1 MMISKKDIQDILPLS
16 QVQEAILYEN
26 IKNPATEINFE
37 QLSFV
42 MNGSIDLDHFRAVW
56 THIIEQHDMLRVC
69 YRWKDLKKPIQ
80 IVLKT
85 VTAEIVTEQVTGD
98 SDALAINSLIDKDR
112 SAKFDLENVPFR
124 VKCIKWSG
132 VKSLIILSWHHII
145 MDGWS
150 LSILLKQFLNA
161 YFGGQS
167 SIAVPAETFKSYLL
181 SPRKTYTGDYWKNYI
196 KFSQPGNICVYR
208 PQAVPAQ
215 MRREMLKRDITAVE
229 KINAFTKKH
238 RITLATFFNACWGM
252 TLQYLNR
259 RDEVIFDNVRSVRPE
274 RNFDDVVGL
283 FINTLPVKVGN
294 YSGGRFQDLLI
305 GLQQELFHQIDIAD
319 NLVVAAGSKGADNN
333 MLFDSLLVIEN
344 YPLDIQQVEMFAISD
359 LHYKEVTKYPLT
371 LIVLLLSNKIEIS
384 LTYDPDVITG
394 LVIERITDFFLTLV
408 NLSLEDAGQLTAV
421 LMEKAAGPADW
432 GLQPSPEDPA
442 VLLSHIG
449 EIAHI
454 GAFSNMEALS
464 RFLKIN
470 VDSLLTGR
478 NEVQFIPVELDGQIK
493 LLLCYSGPEPEV
505 NDETAPLII
514 DKINV
519 TDSTDIQQIVNLLSK
534 KGEHVHVLSTP
545 VEQAISRIIYQV
557 LNIPEGSLGPDDDLF
572 AIGMNSFDIVSLRNN
587 INQHFA
593 NKISIEKIFSNRTIR
608 SLAQMVNTAGM
619 QPSMLPVAGPDRKRI
634 LSLQQQSMLMH
645 QQLSGEGELY
655 KSVFVYACN
664 ERLHTD
670 QLSAAFR
677 QLVQRHEILAQKF
690 SISDDGI
697 AVSLHT
703 PAAFSIPVKQYPVLP
718 VMDVLAATALD
729 LAQTPLLHI
738 SICRCEQQDY
748 LVITGHHVIADGVSV
763 YNLLEELIQLYQQR
777 QLPALPADYQ
787 DYCYWFR
794 HFTTTE
800 EYAAQRQ
807 YHLNRIGSKQELL
820 QAFNHVNNSSPE
832 ALDQE
837 VIALTLDA
845 AQFNDAKSF
854 YTSRAITGF
863 QFFSGLLG
871 IVLSRFLKQENIY
884 FNLPAHGR
892 SLPEFEKTIGLFI
905 NTVISK
911 LQVDPNQSLAGFF
924 ETTRRGFIQDM
935 LNADYP
941 YSSLLKDLNIVDNKE
956 FLAIHNI
963 YLNYLINGK
972 NYNGRL
978 NSEELSLTLLDVDDK
993 TSIYKLSCYFYESEQ
1008 QLKLKIF
1015 YNRHFFNKRDIT
1027 LLKDEFLRLLETC
1040 IQHPEQ
1046 QLKDIQLFDWQQ
1058 QLHAQVHP
1066 AVQHH
1071 HHFPSAEVEQTVQA
1085 RFEKMVALCPEAVA
1099 VKNLNG
1105 EQLTYHSL
1113 SRLSNKV
1120 GRAIIE
1126 TYKAEKGSRIILLF
1140 EHHQLDQ
1147 FVALFAVLKS
1157 GSIYVP
1163 VDPLLPSL
1171 RSRQIISDAGSQL
1184 ILTSR
1189 SIQREVLNDL
1199 SEIVNVVYIEDLY
1212 ATEISD
1218 TALSHVV
1225 TPADPAYI
1233 LYTSGSTGQ
1242 PKGVVQ
1248 SHRNILHFARAYANG
1263 LLLGPQDILTLFSR
1277 YNFDA
1282 AIMDIF
1288 GAFLNGAK
1296 LVVIDVKQ
1304 HFSVLDEVIRKEAI
1318 TIFHSTPTLYR
1329 ELVLALDINQPARDI
1344 RAVVLGGEAVY
1355 SADLET
1361 FRKYFAPGTIFVN
1374 GLGPTESTITLQ
1386 HYMHHESENVRKSIH
1401 VGIPTIDTSVY
1412 LLNENDQQVGIW
1424 EVGELVYKSEYL
1436 AVAYW
1441 NNEVET
1447 TRKFTTDPITGK
1459 GRVYRSG
1466 DLGRRLVTGDIE
1478 YVGRKDGQIKINGY
1492 RIETGEIESVLNAF
1506 TEVQMSVVT
1515 LQSVGERKAV
1525 LVAHVVFQ
1533 QELDSIEVRSR
1544 LKGIFPP
1551 YMIPELIVPMDKFP
1565 QTNTGKIDRSKLPA
1579 PVVNDVPEIEDVRT
1593 EFENF
1598 LTGIWSDILNIPVAR
1613 IGRNINYFDLGGNS
1627 VSLLALSNRLTKSLG
1642 KAIAPKDLF
1651 LHTTIASQ
1659 AAFLNEDGDK
1669 KKSLIDNEQL
1679 NRLDKGKERLMR
1691 RMSGRK

>member
-16 QVQEAILYEN
+16 QVQEAILYEY
-26 IKNPATEINFE
+26 IKDPQSEVNFE

-42 MNGSIDLDHFRAVW
+42 MNGPVDLDRFRTVW
-56 THIIEQHDMLRVC
+56 IRIIEQHDMLRVC

-85 VTAEIVTEQVTGD
+85 ITADILTEQVTGD
-98 SDALAINSLIDKDR
+98 ADTLVINSQIDKAR
-112 SAKFDLENVPFR
+112 AAKFDLEKVPFS
-124 VKCIKWSG
+124 VKCIKWSAD
-132 VKSLIILSWHHII
+132 KSLIILSWHHII

-150 LSILLKQFLNA
+150 LSILLKQFLHT
-161 YFGGQS
+161 YLDDHS
-167 SIAVPAETFKSYLL
+167 SLAVPAETFKSYLL
-181 SPRKTYTGDYWKNYI
+181 SSRKPYTGDYWKNYM
-196 KFSQPGNICVYR
+196 KFSQPGNIWVYR
-208 PQAVPAQ
+208 RQAVPRQ
-215 MRREMLKRDITAVE
+215 MKREMLKREITAVE
-229 KINAFTKKH
+229 KINSFTRKH

-252 TLQYLNR
+252 TLQQLNR

-294 YSGGRFQDLLI
+294 YPGGRFEDLLT
-305 GLQQELFHQIDIAD
+305 GLQQELFHQMDIAD
-319 NLVVAAGSKGADNN
+319 NPVVAAGSKGADYN

-344 YPLDIQQVEMFAISD
+344 YPLDMQQEKMFAISD

-371 LIVLLLSNKIEIS
+371 VIVLLLPDKIEIS
-384 LTYDPDVITG
+384 FTYDPAVITEQ
-394 LVIERITDFFLTLV
+394 VTARIADCCLTLV
-408 NLSLEDAGQLTAV
+408 DLALEDAGQSTAV

-432 GLQPSPEDPA
+432 GLQPDPVDTG
-442 VLLSHIG
+442 VLLSHLG
-449 EIAHI
+449 ETAHI
-454 GAFSNMEALS
+454 GAFRDKEALS

-470 VDSLLTGR
+470 VDSLLTGS
-478 NEVQFIPVELDGQIK
+478 NEVHFIPVDMDGRIA
-493 LLLCYSGPEPEV
+493 LLQCYSGQEVEV
-505 NDETAPLII
+505 NDELAPLII
-514 DKINV
+514 DKINI

-534 KGEHVHVLSTP
+534 KGGHTPVFSTP
-545 VEQAISRIIYQV
+545 VEQEISQIIYQV
-557 LNIPEGSLGPDDDLF
+557 LNIPVGSLGPDDDLF
-572 AIGMNSFDIVSLRNN
+572 TIGMNSFDIVYIRNN

-593 NKISIEKIFSNRTIR
+593 NKISIEKIFRNRTIR
-608 SLAQMVNTAGM
+608 TLSQLIDIAPL
-619 QPSMLPVAGPDRKRI
+619 QPSGLPVAGPDRKKI

-645 QQLSGEGELY
+645 QKLSGEGALY

-664 ERLHTD
+664 DRLQED

-690 SISDDGI
+690 MIQDDGI
-697 AVSLHT
+697 TISVHASSTFNVV
-703 PAAFSIPVKQYPVLP
+703 VKEYAVLP
-718 VMDVLAATALD
+718 DMDVLAATTLD
-729 LAQTPLLHI
+729 LAQAPLLNI
-738 SICRCEQQDY
+738 SLCRCEQQDY

-763 YNLLEELIQLYQQR
+763 YHLLEELIQLYR
-777 QLPALPADYQ
+777 QSTLPALPANYQ
-787 DYCYWFR
+787 DYCYWFQ
-794 HFTTTE
+794 HFATTE
-800 EYAAQRQ
+800 EYAAQRH
-807 YHLNRIGSKQELL
+807 YHLNQIGSKQELL
-820 QAFNHVNNSSPE
+820 QTFSHVNNSSPE
-832 ALDQE
+832 ALDQD
-837 VIALTLDA
+837 VITLTLDA
-845 AQFNDAKSF
+845 ALLNDAKRF

-911 LQVDPNQSLAGFF
+911 LQVDPNQSVASFF
-924 ETTRRGFIQDM
+924 ETTRQGFIQDM
-935 LNADYP
+935 LHADYS
-941 YSSLLKDLNIVDNKE
+941 YSSLLKDLNIADNKE

-972 NYNGRL
+972 NYNSRL
-978 NSEELSLTLLDVDDK
+978 NSKDLSLTLLDVDDK
-993 TSIYKLSCYFYESEQ
+993 TSIYKLSCYFYESDQ

-1015 YNRHFFNKRDIT
+1015 YNRHFFNQRDIA
-1027 LLKDEFLRLLETC
+1027 LLKDEYLRLLDTC
-1040 IQHPEQ
+1040 IQNPEQ

-1058 QLHAQVHP
+1058 QLQAQVHP
-1066 AVQHH
+1066 AVQHQ
-1071 HHFPSAEVEQTVQA
+1071 HHFPSAEIEQTVHA
-1085 RFEKMVALCPEAVA
+1085 RFEKMVALYPEAVA

-1105 EQLTYHSL
+1105 EQLSYHSL
-1113 SRLSNKV
+1113 SSLGNKV

-1126 TYKAEKGSRIILLF
+1126 TYQAEKGSRIILLF

-1157 GSIYVP
+1157 GGIYVP
-1163 VDPLLPSL
+1163 VDPQLPSL
-1171 RSRQIISDAGSQL
+1171 RIRQIISDAGSQL

-1189 SIQREVLNDL
+1189 SIQNDL
-1199 SEIVNVVYIEDLY
+1199 PETVNVVYIEDIY
-1212 ATEISD
+1212 A
-1218 TALSHVV
+1218 TALSDAALSYVV
-1225 TPADPAYI
+1225 APADPAYI

-1263 LLLGPQDILTLFSR
+1263 LLLSQQDVLTLFSR

-1304 HFSVLDEVIRKEAI
+1304 HFSILDEVIRKERI

-1329 ELVLALDINQPARDI
+1329 ELVLALNVNQPAKDI

-1355 SADLET
+1355 SADLDT
-1361 FRKYFAPGTIFVN
+1361 FRKYFAPGTLFVN

-1386 HYMHHESENVRKSIH
+1386 HYMDHESDNVRKSIH
-1401 VGIPTIDTSVY
+1401 VGIPTIDTAIY
-1412 LLNENDQQVGIW
+1412 LLNEHDEQVGIW
-1424 EVGELVYKSEYL
+1424 EVGELVYKSDYL

-1447 TRKFTTDPITGK
+1447 TRKFTIDPVTGK

-1478 YVGRKDGQIKINGY
+1478 YVGRKDGQIKISGY
-1492 RIETGEIESVLNAF
+1492 RIETGEIESVLNTF

-1515 LQSVGERKAV
+1515 LQPVGERKVV

-1533 QELDSIEVRSR
+1533 QVLDSIEVRSR

-1551 YMIPELIVPMDKFP
+1551 YMIPEFIVPMDKFP
-1565 QTNTGKIDRSKLPA
+1565 LTNTGKIDRSKLPA
-1579 PVVNDVPEIEDVRT
+1579 PVVNEISEIEEVRS

-1598 LTGIWSDILNIPVAR
+1598 LTGIWSDILNIPIAR
-1613 IGRNINYFDLGGNS
+1613 IGRNINYFDLGGTS

-1651 LHTTIASQ
+1651 LHTTIESQ
-1659 AAFLNEDGDK
+1659 AAFLHENGDK
-1669 KKSLIDNEQL
+1669 KKSLIDYEQL
-1679 NRLDKGKERLMR
+1679 NRLDKGKERLMK
-1691 RMSGRK
+1691 RMSVKK